1 MPTLV
6 LYLFIPL
13 PSDFAPDGLMT
24 MLEEHQSDGKLRAV
38 CALCHPLNMSFLHHG
53 RPITFKLLRNT
64 SRVPAMI
71 GVFMPFQQYTV
82 EHPPPNISLVG
93 RGSDMS

>member
-1 MPTLV
+1 
-6 LYLFIPL
+6 
-13 PSDFAPDGLMT
+13 MT
-24 MLEEHQSDGKLRAV
+24 MLEEHQGDGKQRGV
-38 CALCHPLNMSFLHHG
+38 CALCHLLNMSFLHHG

-82 EHPPPNISLVG
+82 HPPPTSHWLAGAQICPELSWEIQIALLRWNQK
-93 RGSDMS
+93 RHA